1 MEIQTHHL
9 LIDINDSMMIQELI
23 SNTPIN
29 YLIPLQ
35 AKNTCIIYII
45 QDYLASKT
53 FIQIVCFEANAILL
67 AK

>member
-1 MEIQTHHL
+1 M
-9 LIDINDSMMIQELI
+9 SQELI

-53 FIQIVCFEANAILL
+53 YIQIVYVLKQMLLL
-67 AK
+67 AE